1 MAKKFKP
8 GEVKELKKNQYVL
21 DVAPD
26 RLVLTLPFRQRLFD
40 EWCQKPETVQLNKY
54 WNKREFHFEVRYG

>member
-26 RLVLTLPFRQRLFD
+26 RLVLTLPFRQGAL
-40 EWCQKPETVQLNKY
+40 
-54 WNKREFHFEVRYG
+54 RYGIQPNGGCVGTTDKHREVKHV